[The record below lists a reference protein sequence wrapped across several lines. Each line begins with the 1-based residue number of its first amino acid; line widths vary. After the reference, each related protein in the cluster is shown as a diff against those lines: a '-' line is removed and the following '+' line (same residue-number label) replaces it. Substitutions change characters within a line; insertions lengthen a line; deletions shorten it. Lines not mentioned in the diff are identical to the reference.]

1 MFFLLTINIVAVV
14 HYSMKLSFDFALSIY
29 RMTRPSGFYI
39 PHKYLWW
46 WRHNYFRSL

>member
-39 PHKYLWW
+39 PHKYLW
-46 WRHNYFRSL
+46 